1 MNITTANTPAAAAEY
16 KGLPATMTLTDG
28 AVLTGTFL
36 SVNSKG
42 WNIIDANGA
51 TVSRSITRVANMDV
65 DADAAPDMDEDTE
78 ADYMADMTA
87 AGEIDFEDCCE
98 TGACE
103 HDDADG
109 NTVGLPANSEMDAL
123 VAELDGATTAEVAE
137 IFGTSAKELRVTLR
151 ALGMGVGKGHRYH
164 LTAEQIT
171 VVRGALEGAPIA

>member
-16 KGLPATMTLTDG
+16 KGLPATLTLTDG
-28 AVLTGTFL
+28 STLTGTFL

-42 WNIIDANGA
+42 WNITVDGV
-51 TVSRSITRVANMDV
+51 TVSRGFSRVTAVDV

-87 AGEIDFEDCCE
+87 AGEINFED
-98 TGACE
+98 
-103 HDDADG
+103 DDATPDA
-109 NTVGLPANSEMDAL
+109 TEMDAL

-171 VVRGALEGAPIA
+171 VVRTALEGAPVA